1 MRFADAVV
9 PAEWA
14 TETLVHAEFQGE
26 PAGTAP
32 LTWAQ
37 QVMWRAAARSGSN
50 HAFLNLRRTVAVS
63 ERVRADLSSV
73 TRAVALLV
81 GRHGALRTRVRPVD
95 GEPGQ
100 ETAVAGRLPLLVV
113 PGGTDDTGAA
123 RDVAERLAA
132 VAFDHAE
139 EWPLRVALVVTD
151 DRVRQIVVVFSHS
164 TVDAHAAEVVLRD
177 LRLILLRGAL
187 TTPPGP
193 QSVDVARLQHGADRR
208 RSERS
213 VDYWMREFR
222 RLPAQPLTPVGPGLT
237 PHLHRG
243 VLVSSAVDLA
253 ARLIAARQRV
263 SVSAVLLAGMTASA
277 VAHSDR
283 QVHGLFPMAHNR
295 FRNGY
300 ANVVANLGQ
309 IGFCVLDLA
318 DRPGFG
324 TVVDRVWQASLD
336 GLRHAYYAPQ
346 ALREKFDDEGYDPAT
361 AFLPHY
367 YFNDVRLAVGGAE
380 PVPEVTE
387 RDLRAAT
394 TRSTFSWT
402 APLLASSW
410 HLLTHVV
417 DEPGG
422 VGTTVTV
429 DTRYIPVESV
439 EPMLRGLEE
448 LLVDAALRDVPW
460 PWSTTDRIA
469 C

>member
-1 MRFADAVV
+1 MRFADAAV

-14 TETLVHAEFQGE
+14 AETLVYAEFQGE

-63 ERVRADLSSV
+63 ERVPADLTGV
-73 TRAVALLV
+73 TRAVGILL

-95 GEPGQ
+95 GEPHQ

-113 PGGTDDTGAA
+113 PADADDAGAA
-123 RDVAERLAA
+123 QAVAERLAA

-139 EWPLRVALVVTD
+139 EWPLRVALVLAG

-177 LRLILLRGAL
+177 LRLILLRGAP

-208 RSERS
+208 RSERAA
-213 VDYWMREFR
+213 DYWLREYR

-277 VAHSDR
+277 VARSDR
-283 QVHGLFPMAHNR
+283 EVCGLFPMAHNR
-295 FRNGY
+295 FRGGY
-300 ANVVANLGQ
+300 ANAVANLGQ
-309 IGFCVLDLA
+309 IGFCVVDLA
-318 DRPGFG
+318 DRPGFAA
-324 TVVDRVWQASLD
+324 VVDRVWQASLD
-336 GLRHAYYAPQ
+336 GLRHAYYDPV
-346 ALREKFDDEGYDPAT
+346 ALRRKFEDEGYDYGT

-367 YFNDVRLAVGGAE
+367 YFNDVRLAVGGAD
-380 PVPEVTE
+380 PIPDVTE
-387 RDLRAAT
+387 RDLRAAM
-394 TRSTFSWT
+394 TRSQFSWT
-402 APLLASSW
+402 APLRQASW
-410 HLLTHVV
+410 HLLTHLV

-422 VGTTVTV
+422 VGVTLTV

-439 EPMLRGLEE
+439 EPILRGLEE

-460 PWSTTDRIA
+460 PWSTTDRIPS
-469 C
+469 